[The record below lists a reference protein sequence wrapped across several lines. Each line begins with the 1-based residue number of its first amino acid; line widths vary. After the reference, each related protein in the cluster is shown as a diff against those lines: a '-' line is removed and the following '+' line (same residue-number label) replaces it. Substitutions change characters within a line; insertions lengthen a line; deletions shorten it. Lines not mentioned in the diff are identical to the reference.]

1 MEATRKIGA
10 ALIIVVVFQLF
21 VGVESGVNVNTRSG
35 RGRFFSIG
43 IYLDE
48 SLAAPF
54 LISCERL
61 CGDE

>member
-1 MEATRKIGA
+1 MEAACKIRA

-21 VGVESGVNVNTRSG
+21 VGVESGVNVNTR
-35 RGRFFSIG
+35 FFSVG
-43 IYLDE
+43 ISSDE

-54 LISCERL
+54 LILCEQL